1 MNSIGTPARAGL
13 AVRGLLRLY
22 PRRWRARY
30 GEELTG
36 MFASTP
42 LSLSL
47 AIDLIAGA
55 IDARMHPELVAA
67 SAPQDG
73 TLMDL
78 HIKKV
83 WLPGAASCLLFFGF
97 YWILILLP
105 FDKNRFQF
113 ISIPYLVL
121 PFVGA
126 LGAYLSRRMKGS
138 VAERLL
144 AALFL
149 VFTFVALFAVRI
161 VYGLFFEGQ
170 PYTLPHFLSGLS
182 VTLVFIIG
190 VGGLL
195 LVLGAWPFCRP
206 HLREQSPTMTGH
218 WSQEGPEQGR
228 RRGREG

>member
-1 MNSIGTPARAGL
+1 MSASQPPRL
-13 AVRGLLRLY
+13 ASWLLHHL
-22 PRRWRARY
+22 
-30 GEELTG
+30 
-36 MFASTP
+36 ASSP
-42 LSLSL
+42 QRESL
-47 AIDLIAGA
+47 AGDLIERYHQGRSATWYWRQVLAAILAGV
-55 IDARMHPELVAA
+55 IRDIR
-67 SAPQDG
+67 D
-73 TLMDL
+73 MDL

-113 ISIPYLVL
+113 MSIPYLVL

-138 VAERLL
+138 VVERIL

-161 VYGLFFEGQ
+161 VYGLFFEGK

-182 VTLVFIIG
+182 VTLVFN
-190 VGGLL
+190 VGLRGLL

-206 HLREQSPTMTGH
+206 HLREQLP
-218 WSQEGPEQGR
+218 
-228 RRGREG
+228 

>member
-1 MNSIGTPARAGL
+1 MSASQPPRL
-13 AVRGLLRLY
+13 ASWLLRHL
-22 PRRWRARY
+22 
-30 GEELTG
+30 
-36 MFASTP
+36 ASSP
-42 LSLSL
+42 QRESL
-47 AIDLIAGA
+47 AGDLIERYHQGQSATWYWRQVLAAILAGVIRDIRDHKLLA
-55 IDARMHPELVAA
+55 M
-67 SAPQDG
+67 SWQG
-73 TLMDL
+73 TTMDL

-126 LGAYLSRRMKGS
+126 LGAYLSRRMNGS
-138 VAERLL
+138 VVERIF

-161 VYGLFFEGQ
+161 VYGLFFEGK

-206 HLREQSPTMTGH
+206 HLREQSH
-218 WSQEGPEQGR
+218 K
-228 RRGREG
+228 